1 VERLNGLATTGDL
14 GETNRKL
21 RNLLIR
27 LREAQTDAVPAIL
40 TELMDELVR
49 ASDLLRAPAEHGPDA
64 YLEQQINQYCDNIK
78 QLQEMLPA
86 IQGRLIAERARLE
99 NIRSHLAAAAN
110 WAQTSRKTL

>member
-1 VERLNGLATTGDL
+1 MGSATTEDL

-27 LREAQTDAVPAIL
+27 LREAAAPADVVAASL
-40 TELMDELVR
+40 TELMDELLH
-49 ASDLLRAPAEHGPDA
+49 ASDLLRGAETGPDA
-64 YLEQQINQYCDNIK
+64 DLEQQINQYRGNIE

-110 WAQTSRKTL
+110 WTQTSRKTL